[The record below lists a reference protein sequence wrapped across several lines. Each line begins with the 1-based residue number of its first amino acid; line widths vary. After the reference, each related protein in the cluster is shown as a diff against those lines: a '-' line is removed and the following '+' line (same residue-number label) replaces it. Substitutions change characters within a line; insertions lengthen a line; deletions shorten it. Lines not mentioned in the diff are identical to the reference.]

1 MKFHYQKNYVDC
13 ETVWRNMTKQD
24 YNSVRGL
31 HGQAQET
38 KGSKQRTLLRSKW
51 YSQKKKKKK
60 RRQCGRGWEGH
71 RNTYKQRCLLV
82 SYTHTHSLPQSQQ
95 KPKTRTQMTECTP
108 HTADPR
114 VWSETLP
121 GLKFWLLVWLE
132 VSEVPL
138 LAFLTCMAWHLWCL
152 PQQRRWFY
160 TLFL

>member
-1 MKFHYQKNYVDC
+1 
-13 ETVWRNMTKQD
+13 MTKHD
-24 YNSVRGL
+24 ETGL
-31 HGQAQET
+31 QFG
-38 KGSKQRTLLRSKW
+38 KGSAWTGTGDQREQTEDFAAIQVVQPKE
-51 YSQKKKKKK
+51 KKKK

-121 GLKFWLLVWLE
+121 GLKF
-132 VSEVPL
+132 
-138 LAFLTCMAWHLWCL
+138 
-152 PQQRRWFY
+152 
-160 TLFL
+160 